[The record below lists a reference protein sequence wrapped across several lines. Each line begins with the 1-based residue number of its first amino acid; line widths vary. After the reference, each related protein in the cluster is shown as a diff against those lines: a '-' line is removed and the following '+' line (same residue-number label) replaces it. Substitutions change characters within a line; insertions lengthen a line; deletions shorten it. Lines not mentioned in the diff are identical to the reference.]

1 MTRVFSGGSHLRQT
15 IPVRHL
21 PFWPHINA
29 KEKDMNPAGPVSL
42 GVGVLMLAVS
52 VRKKIRNSG

>member
-1 MTRVFSGGSHLRQT
+1 
-15 IPVRHL
+15 
-21 PFWPHINA
+21 
-29 KEKDMNPAGPVSL
+29 MNPAGPVSL